1 MEGILAARL
10 IIVCGLPGSGK
21 TSHARQMERNL
32 RAIRFCPDEWMDTL
46 GIGLWEGDSRQRVEQ
61 LQWKIAQELLGMGLT
76 VILEWGSWARA
87 ERDVLRMEARRLGA
101 AVELHFLD
109 APVEVLFERVRQRN
123 QESPPITLEDI
134 KKWSET
140 FERPTPEEIAL
151 FDMPSTCLAAQP
163 ACTAPT

>member
-123 QESPPITLEDI
+123 QESPPITVEDI

-151 FDMPSTCLAAQP
+151 FDMPSTCLEALP